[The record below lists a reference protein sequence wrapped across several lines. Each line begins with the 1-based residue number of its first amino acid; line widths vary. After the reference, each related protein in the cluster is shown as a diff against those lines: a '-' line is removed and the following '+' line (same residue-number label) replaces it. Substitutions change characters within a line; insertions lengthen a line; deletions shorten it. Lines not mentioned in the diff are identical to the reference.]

1 MKKKTS
7 ELVMEAI
14 IFIAIVFCFLLLF
27 CCKTPTKTQINTE
40 LDSIHVSNLSVVR
53 NDSLIKQ
60 ILSSLTFEYDYTI
73 KKFSIPDSAGNQ
85 HVEEEHTIK
94 GHGKQ
99 DVETTETIK
108 SNNTIIR
115 NDSSAIKN
123 TETIISTP
131 VNTLS
136 WWDRFRLK
144 IGNWGLVV
152 GLFGIGYVVYWLVRK
167 LRT

>member
-1 MKKKTS
+1 MKKKWTDF
-7 ELVMEAI
+7 LAEAI
-14 IFIAIVFCFLLLF
+14 IFIAIVFCFLLLL

-40 LDSIHVSNLSVVR
+40 SDSIYVSNLSVVR

-73 KKFSIPDSAGNQ
+73 KKFSKPDSAGNQ

-131 VNTLS
+131 VKVLT
-136 WWDRFRLK
+136 WWDRFCIK
-144 IGNWGLVV
+144 IGNWALVIGLIC
-152 GLFGIGYVVYWLVRK
+152 LGYTVYWLRK
-167 LRT
+167 RNK